1 MNPKRRSSGS
11 VWARVLGEAV
21 WLVVLAL
28 LVIVI
33 AARPSFTVYPK
44 PSALFGLGLRLS
56 LHGWWLN
63 VTGYLHTL
71 AGGSLGENYKGYAV
85 GPLLL
90 PPLLRS
96 LELLGLAL
104 VLATVVGIAKGLWDF
119 RSMQRR
125 RLPIAPLLTSA
136 VQGMPDFWV
145 VLLLQLFAVWIYKA
159 SGWKPFRVAYASE
172 DPVSSM
178 ILPLITLSL
187 IPASYVARVTSL
199 ALKQVYDKDYIRT
212 ARSKG
217 LRESAVLIKHAF
229 RNALVQIL
237 DGMPG
242 VVTVMVS
249 NLLIVEYMYGYPGVT
264 RFLLEAVRPP
274 VAMNQIIRSVQS
286 ASAPPHIP
294 DSDIPSMAL
303 AGISIGAVFSVLF
316 LGLGLVRR
324 LVDPRLRERDQA

>member
-1 MNPKRRSSGS
+1 MDAQRRPSRS
-11 VWARVLGEAV
+11 VWAWVISEAA
-21 WLVVLAL
+21 WLVVMAL

-33 AARPSFTVYPK
+33 AARPSFRVYSK
-44 PSALFGLGLRLS
+44 PTALFGVGLRLN
-56 LHGWWLN
+56 LGDWWAN
-63 VTGYLHTL
+63 VGGYLHTL
-71 AGGSLGENYKGYAV
+71 ASGSLGENYKGYAV
-85 GPLLL
+85 GPLLV
-90 PPLLRS
+90 PPLLHS
-96 LELLGLAL
+96 LTLLGLAL
-104 VLATVVGIAKGLWDF
+104 VLATLIGIAKGLWDF

-172 DPVSSM
+172 DPVTSM

-217 LRESAVLIKHAF
+217 LAEGAVLLKHAF

-249 NLLIVEYMYGYPGVT
+249 NLLIVEYMYGYPGIT
-264 RFLLEAVRPP
+264 EFLRQAIRPP
-274 VAMNQIIRSVQS
+274 VSTVWRWSRLGPVGP
-286 ASAPPHIP
+286 APRIP
-294 DSDIPSMAL
+294 DSDVPSMAL
-303 AGISIGAVFSVLF
+303 AGISIGAVFSLLF
-316 LGLGLVRR
+316 LTLGLVRR
-324 LVDPRLRERDQA
+324 LIDPRLKERDQA